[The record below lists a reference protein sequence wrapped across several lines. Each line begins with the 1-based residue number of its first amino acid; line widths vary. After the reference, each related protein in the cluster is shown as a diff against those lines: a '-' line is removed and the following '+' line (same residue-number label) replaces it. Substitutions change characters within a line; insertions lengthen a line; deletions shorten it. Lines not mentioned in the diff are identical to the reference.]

1 MDETKAV
8 ELVLKAEKDCSQ
20 VYKKIEEVMLFN
32 QRKVLDAFRGS
43 EVALRHMQGST
54 GYGYE
59 DIGKPKLG
67 EVYAKVFGAEDAI
80 VSPVITCGTHAIY
93 ACLSAIL
100 RPGDLMLAISG
111 APYDTLQECIHK
123 EGIGSLKDFGIKY
136 EDIDML
142 GDEFDEK
149 AILAKLKQVTPK
161 LILIQRS
168 RGYTARQALSIE
180 KIENII
186 SKIREIN
193 KDSVIFV
200 DNCYGE
206 FVQEKEPTEVG
217 ADIMAGSLI
226 KNPGGGLAPTG
237 GYVAGKREL
246 VDLVARRIT
255 APTLGFEVGS
265 YNASYVPFFQG
276 LFMAPHVVGGALKG
290 STLLGRVAEL
300 IGLDSFP
307 ASTEYPY
314 DVIRSITF
322 KTADELIE
330 MARTVQKFSPIDSN
344 VVPYPWS
351 MPGYTSEVIM
361 AAGTFIQGASIELS
375 CDAPIRKPY
384 ILYVQGGITYEHVK
398 LLAIELAKLN

>member
-1 MDETKAV
+1 MEELDAIKLV
-8 ELVLKAEKDCSQ
+8 EDAEKSCSEL
-20 VYKKIEEVMLFN
+20 YKKIDDVVLFN
-32 QRKVLDAFRGS
+32 QRKVLNAFRGS

-100 RPGDLMLAISG
+100 RPGDLMLAVSG

-136 EDIDML
+136 EDIDMI
-142 GDEFDEK
+142 GDDFNEK
-149 AILAKLKQVTPK
+149 AIINRLKEVSPK

-180 KIENII
+180 KIQDII
-186 SKIREIN
+186 SKIRVVN
-193 KDSVIFV
+193 KTAVIFV

-206 FVQEKEPTEVG
+206 FVQTKEPTEVG

-237 GYVAGKREL
+237 GYVAGKKEL

-265 YNASYVPFFQG
+265 YNASYVPFS
-276 LFMAPHVVGGALKG
+276 K
-290 STLLGRVAEL
+290 EC
-300 IGLDSFP
+300 
-307 ASTEYPY
+307 
-314 DVIRSITF
+314 
-322 KTADELIE
+322 
-330 MARTVQKFSPIDSN
+330 
-344 VVPYPWS
+344 
-351 MPGYTSEVIM
+351 
-361 AAGTFIQGASIELS
+361 LS
-375 CDAPIRKPY
+375 LRM
-384 ILYVQGGITYEHVK
+384 L
-398 LLAIELAKLN
+398 

>member
-1 MDETKAV
+1 MEELDAIKLV
-8 ELVLKAEKDCSQ
+8 EDAEKSCSEL
-20 VYKKIEEVMLFN
+20 YKKIDDVVLFN
-32 QRKVLDAFRGS
+32 QRKVLNAFRGS

-100 RPGDLMLAISG
+100 RPGDLMLAVSG

-136 EDIDML
+136 EDIDMI
-142 GDEFDEK
+142 GDDFDEK
-149 AILAKLKQVTPK
+149 AIINRLKEVSPK

-180 KIENII
+180 KIQDII
-186 SKIREIN
+186 SKIREVN
-193 KDSVIFV
+193 KTAVIFV

-206 FVQEKEPTEVG
+206 FVQTKEPTEVG

-237 GYVAGKREL
+237 GYVAGKKEL

-276 LFMAPHVVGGALKG
+276 MFIAPHVVGGALKG
-290 STLLGRVAEL
+290 SVLLGSVAEK

-322 KTADELIE
+322 KNPDELIE
-330 MARTVQKFSPIDSN
+330 MARTVQKYSPIDSN

-375 CDAPIRKPY
+375 CDAPIREPY

-398 LLAIELAKLN
+398 LLAIELAKLK